1 MENGAFF
8 VPWFDKD
15 GYIEGINGKKL
26 LVLGASFYCNQDGK
40 RNERCEYYVDCTI
53 NQNTRKYDL
62 CCPYNNGRPLHD
74 LPTNDLCED
83 APAHKNFFDL
93 FKEFLGD
100 KELNFDDFWKRAAFT
115 NYVQHELG
123 NRTDTQASDCKEEYL
138 VMFEDVLSKLP
149 QIPDVVIT
157 WGSII
162 DKELKKKKKSDKYP
176 NFENTCNKN
185 DCYKFLWKN
194 YAGKDIT
201 FLCFYHPCCKKWFRN
216 KKEWCYM
223 LDLLKKEFSSSI

>member
-40 RNERCEYYVDCTI
+40 RNERCEYYDDCTI

-74 LPTNDLCED
+74 LPTDDLCED

-93 FKEFLGD
+93 FKD
-100 KELNFDDFWKRAAFT
+100 
-115 NYVQHELG
+115 
-123 NRTDTQASDCKEEYL
+123 
-138 VMFEDVLSKLP
+138 
-149 QIPDVVIT
+149 
-157 WGSII
+157 
-162 DKELKKKKKSDKYP
+162 
-176 NFENTCNKN
+176 NT
-185 DCYKFLWKN
+185 
-194 YAGKDIT
+194 
-201 FLCFYHPCCKKWFRN
+201 
-216 KKEWCYM
+216 
-223 LDLLKKEFSSSI
+223 LLILM